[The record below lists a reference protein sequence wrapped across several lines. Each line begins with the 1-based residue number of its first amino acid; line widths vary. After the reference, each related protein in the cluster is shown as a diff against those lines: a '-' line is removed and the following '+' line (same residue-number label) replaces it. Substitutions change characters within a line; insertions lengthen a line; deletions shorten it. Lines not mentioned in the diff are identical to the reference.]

1 MYPDNTISSFKIRL
15 VKPVDLTTGAWQVG
29 VFEFS
34 YTSPASGMGL
44 QSIFLYWDLTELQLV
59 GDMPRRYL
67 RIVQYASP
75 KDQHVSYNVYYI
87 PVEKTDCQS
96 ISIDALTKLGDDG
109 PFPYTLKPL
118 VAVLNFCCWRYLL

>member
-1 MYPDNTISSFKIRL
+1 VYPDNTISSFKIRL

-67 RIVQYASP
+67 RIVSQGPACVLQRVLHSGG
-75 KDQHVSYNVYYI
+75 KDRLSVDLDRRADKIGRRRPVSLHS
-87 PVEKTDCQS
+87 ET
-96 ISIDALTKLGDDG
+96 A
-109 PFPYTLKPL
+109 
-118 VAVLNFCCWRYLL
+118 CCRP